1 VPLFTEN
8 PGRLILGKPEVF
20 AVQLGKIITRC
31 GGQGEDKGC
40 VQLVRCLVSPLHYR
54 REVVTMKK
62 DVPIEIEIE
71 VVEAGQP
78 RPQRPGPEPSNTK
91 GLRPFSIPGAVRT
104 ICGALT
110 SGTCEGS
117 LSRGWPPPSAAPC
130 FLPRAPVG

>member
-1 VPLFTEN
+1 
-8 PGRLILGKPEVF
+8 
-20 AVQLGKIITRC
+20 
-31 GGQGEDKGC
+31 
-40 VQLVRCLVSPLHYR
+40 
-54 REVVTMKK
+54 MKK

-104 ICGALT
+104 ICSALT